1 MTAGSTIRKLSLQ
14 VKERLTLKRRKRSNS
29 TTTTTAAEEYEIA
42 HPHFNNSLP
51 PHAPAVRTRSVDD
64 DCMQWGTFAPNRP
77 APPPPVPNKSKAAP
91 KIESPTGV
99 SFPRLSDDRH
109 PQQQKQQQA
118 ANENDDREEEEEGL
132 DEILFAT
139 NARVDAETRA
149 TVRGCIDS
157 TDVSQHILADFDSI
171 VAKAY
176 RDFTQTALQ
185 ILTKSHHS
193 KSISEIVATYTA
205 GQYTSGRPPPEP
217 LSGSMMGAAADEV
230 GELALELHRRDISEV
245 KYSLD
250 QLRRYAA
257 TGLCKYV
264 TSQVLLSTGVE
275 NDLVD
280 KLEEAAGALSCTM
293 DQIDILQGL
302 DGAGAVEKE
311 DIRALREKAA
321 AHRRAVDRLK
331 AEGREAGV
339 IRETFEEVL
348 LAIQVL

>member
-1 MTAGSTIRKLSLQ
+1 MFGSSRGRKDKQDRAVKNSVTQ
-14 VKERLTLKRRKRSNS
+14 VQISN
-29 TTTTTAAEEYEIA
+29 
-42 HPHFNNSLP
+42 
-51 PHAPAVRTRSVDD
+51 
-64 DCMQWGTFAPNRP
+64 
-77 APPPPVPNKSKAAP
+77 PVIQ

-99 SFPRLSDDRH
+99 SFPRLSDDHH
-109 PQQQKQQQA
+109 PQQQKQQHA
-118 ANENDDREEEEEGL
+118 ANEDDDKEEEEEGL

-171 VAKAY
+171 IAKAY

-205 GQYTSGRPPPEP
+205 SQYTVGRRPPEP
-217 LSGSMMGAAADEV
+217 LSASTVGAAADEI

-302 DGAGAVEKE
+302 DGAGALEKE

-321 AHRRAVDRLK
+321 AHRKAVDRLK